1 MADKDIVKA
10 FDLLEQDI
18 LNESSPGI
26 RPGLSRIAKCLNS
39 LGNPQRNF
47 KAIHVL
53 GTNGKGSTASTLAS
67 ILTSSGLKTA
77 LYTSPHLIHMGERLR
92 INGSVLSPQKWCD
105 AWHKVKESLQVNS
118 TIETRPTAFELMT
131 AISFLIMANE
141 NVDVAVVEAGMGGRL
156 DATNLLGNVIL
167 SVFTSISLDHT
178 NFLGDTLSQIAS
190 EKFAAIRPKIKALYV
205 GGQANGIE
213 DIFVARC
220 KKTMSEGHLFSREC
234 VVRPWHIS
242 IDGVVYDLWTSR
254 GYYFDALE
262 TRLAGAYQIR
272 NTATAAFGAVLLME
286 TFPMISHKS
295 IREGLLSAS
304 WAGRF
309 EVLRL
314 NGGKIFILDGAHNP
328 EGMEALAT
336 SLKLALPANETFA
349 IIMAMMKDKNVEG
362 ALRKLADLPIRKFIC
377 TEVPNLER
385 SMSSQTLAAIAKD
398 IFPNS
403 SVQIEPKIENILT
416 KTLYDNQCKYIVIC
430 GSLYLLGAIKKM
442 IYLNEDFLSYARPK
456 T

>member
-1 MADKDIVKA
+1 MADKDIVKDY
-10 FDLLEQDI
+10 DLLEQDI

-26 RPGLSRIAKCLNS
+26 RPGLSRIAKCLS
-39 LGNPQRNF
+39 LLGNPQRNF

-92 INGSVLSPQKWCD
+92 INGSVLSPQKWYE
-105 AWHKVKESLQVNS
+105 AWNKVRESLQVNS

-131 AISFLIMANE
+131 AVSFLIMANE

-156 DATNLLGNVIL
+156 DATNLLGNVVL

-178 NFLGDTLSQIAS
+178 SFLGDTLSQIAR
-190 EKFAAIRPKIKALYV
+190 EKFAVIRPGIKALYV
-205 GGQANGIE
+205 GGQANDIE
-213 DIFVARC
+213 DLFVARC
-220 KKTMSEGHLFSREC
+220 KKTMSEGHIFSREC
-234 VVRPWHIS
+234 VIRPWHTS
-242 IDGVVYDLWTSR
+242 IDGVVYDLWTSH
-254 GYYFDALE
+254 GHFFDALE

-272 NTATAAFGAVLLME
+272 NTGTAALGAVLLME

-304 WAGRF
+304 WEGRF

-314 NGGKIFILDGAHNP
+314 KEGKILILDGAHNP
-328 EGMEALAT
+328 EGMEALTT
-336 SLKLALPANETFA
+336 SLKLALPTNEAFA
-349 IIMAMMKDKNVEG
+349 IVMAMMKDKNVEG
-362 ALRKLADLPIRKFIC
+362 ALRKLADLPIRKLIC

-385 SMSSQTLAAIAKD
+385 SMSSQTLATIAKD

-403 SVQIEPKIENILT
+403 SVQIEPEIENILT
-416 KTLYDNQCKYIVIC
+416 KTLYDNRCKYIVIC

-442 IYLNEDFLSYARPK
+442 IYSNKDVLSCARPK